1 MKKAYNRLYKTIRA
15 LRFFANLFD
24 TDTGKVYRLV
34 TSYSLSKSGYF
45 LIKQT
50 DRGEWL
56 VVKEAPIVKNER
68 YDCLPYLTRLKL
80 YQFLAQNYGFSKR
93 VQKVIDSLDL

>member
-1 MKKAYNRLYKTIRA
+1 MKKQNKFLYKTIKA

-45 LIKQT
+45 LIRQT
-50 DRGEWL
+50 DRGEWW
-56 VVKEAPIVKNER
+56 
-68 YDCLPYLTRLKL
+68 
-80 YQFLAQNYGFSKR
+80 
-93 VQKVIDSLDL
+93 

>member
-1 MKKAYNRLYKTIRA
+1 MKKSHKFLYKTIKA
-15 LRFFANLFD
+15 VRFFANLFD

-56 VVKEAPIVKNER
+56 VVKEAPIVKNEP
-68 YDCLPYLTRLKL
+68 YVNLPYLTRLKL
-80 YQFLAQNYGFSKR
+80 YQFLAQNYGFSNR
-93 VQKVIDSLDL
+93 IQKVIDSLDL